1 MFNIEKTSNV
11 LSCLNNNFFSFTN
24 KKYKK
29 DLDKSYTR
37 RVDQQKSFL
46 LDKKNNEEFLKNF
59 RHPLSRS
66 IIVEQHLFN
75 GYPRPKFKN
84 IKQIIQYLLI
94 ITYRYI
100 HPFFY
105 AEKDW
110 LKWSFNRY
118 KLLLK
123 DKSLYQNSL
132 NHFGNPPYLKKGK
145 FKWNLRHLR
154 YLIIKD
160 SFEKTIDKDLISQ
173 IKSVLDLG
181 GCYGGYISLLAKD
194 NPNRSYIL
202 VDLGENIPLA
212 AYYLSQ
218 NHPLMKI
225 KILNNENDKFVPE
238 INSFTL
244 IPAHLFRLIKDE
256 KVDLLCNFV
265 SLAEMSRLH
274 FEEYINSNIYKNSK
288 ILHLVNRFVSSP
300 IFSRGSNPHTWLKST
315 QNLTN
320 YKLENRENKFFDVFP
335 LYHFQPMA
343 EDKNNNPREYKF
355 TTLASFFWDWKRSPI
370 TSQYFHSITV
380 LKK

>member
-1 MFNIEKTSNV
+1 MRRKLEEEEDESDSDRSDESV
-11 LSCLNNNFFSFTN
+11 LSDIQEEDFVGETEIKTLTDAEAVVVSTFLAEEGKSF
-24 KKYKK
+24 K
-29 DLDKSYTR
+29 DL
-37 RVDQQKSFL
+37 
-46 LDKKNNEEFLKNF
+46 
-59 RHPLSRS
+59 
-66 IIVEQHLFN
+66 N
-75 GYPRPKFKN
+75 G
-84 IKQIIQYLLI
+84 L
-94 ITYRYI
+94 
-100 HPFFY
+100 
-105 AEKDW
+105 
-110 LKWSFNRY
+110 
-118 KLLLK
+118 
-123 DKSLYQNSL
+123 
-132 NHFGNPPYLKKGK
+132 
-145 FKWNLRHLR
+145 
-154 YLIIKD
+154 
-160 SFEKTIDKDLISQ
+160 IDKDLISQ

-343 EDKNNNPREYKF
+343 EDKNNNPKEYKF